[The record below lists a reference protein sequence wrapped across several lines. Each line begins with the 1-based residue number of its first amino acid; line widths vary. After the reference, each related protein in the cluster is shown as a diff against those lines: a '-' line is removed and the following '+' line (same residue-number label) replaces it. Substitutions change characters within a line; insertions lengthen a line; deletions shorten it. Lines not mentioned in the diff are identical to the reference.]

1 MKRSVTLI
9 VATLL
14 LSFASGRAVFGQ
26 YPVVSRS
33 GQGGY
38 ANDPNNI
45 LAARNGQASYA
56 GTTAGLFN
64 YGGNY
69 NGQGGFATTA
79 ALPPFGGNRNGLGGP
94 ATFTAPTGLTFYPTV
109 LTGGVSAP
117 RPVKYFSFANPIPA
131 TPEPARSSPL
141 KPTAPVVP
149 YWMSR

>member
-1 MKRSVTLI
+1 MKRSVTI
-9 VATLL
+9 VVAILL
-14 LSFASGRAVFGQ
+14 LSFVSDRAALGQ
-26 YPVVSRS
+26 YPVVSRT

-38 ANDPNNI
+38 ATDPNNI

-69 NGQGGFATTA
+69 NGQGGLASTAT
-79 ALPPFGGNRNGLGGP
+79 LSPFGSNRNGLGGP
-94 ATFTAPTGLTFYPTV
+94 ASFTAPTGLTFYPTV
-109 LTGGVSAP
+109 GSGGVSAP
-117 RPVKYFSFANPIPA
+117 RSVTYFSFTNPIPT

>member
-14 LSFASGRAVFGQ
+14 LSFASDRAVLGQ
-26 YPVVSRS
+26 YPVASRT

-38 ANDPNNI
+38 ATDPNNI

-56 GTTAGLFN
+56 GTTAGPFN

-69 NGQGGFATTA
+69 SGQGGFASTA
-79 ALPPFGGNRNGLGGP
+79 ALSPFGGNRNGLGGL
-94 ATFTAPTGLTFYPTV
+94 ATFTAPTGLTFYPAV
-109 LTGGVSAP
+109 ETGASAP
-117 RPVKYFSFANPIPA
+117 RPVKYFSYANPIPA

>member
-1 MKRSVTLI
+1 MKRSVTLF

-26 YPVVSRS
+26 YPVVSRT

-38 ANDPNNI
+38 ATDPNNI

-64 YGGNY
+64 YGGNF
-69 NGQGGFATTA
+69 NGQGGYATTA
-79 ALPPFGGNRNGLGGP
+79 ALLPYDGSRNGLGGP
-94 ATFTAPTGLTFYPTV
+94 ATFTAPSGFTFYPTV
-109 LTGGVSAP
+109 GTGGISTS
-117 RPVKYFSFANPIPA
+117 RSVKYFSFTNPPQT